1 MKTLL
6 LTAALALTACSLAL
20 AQSPG
25 SGGPAPGVAPT
36 ETPLDGGASLLLA
49 GGIGYAVRRLRLR
62 VGKLGS
68 QNLKHCPNKPR
79 RGSTPNRKPNDFTGI
94 CADPLTAAIMITA
107 TLFIPQQRPTPM
119 LPQGLS
125 CEPDQL
131 DIKALCAAAE
141 LLGVEVF
148 DVQAFCVNPVTGV
161 MAYMGGEWQ
170 KSATMRNVAVER
182 ALNQRLPGRSF
193 FGGLDRAHTPAACL
207 FGTVL
212 LVERSS

>member
-1 MKTLL
+1 M
-6 LTAALALTACSLAL
+6 
-20 AQSPG
+20 
-25 SGGPAPGVAPT
+25 
-36 ETPLDGGASLLLA
+36 
-49 GGIGYAVRRLRLR
+49 
-62 VGKLGS
+62 
-68 QNLKHCPNKPR
+68 
-79 RGSTPNRKPNDFTGI
+79 
-94 CADPLTAAIMITA
+94 MTA
-107 TLFIPQQRPTPM
+107 TLFIPQQRPEPM

-161 MAYMGGEWQ
+161 MAYVGGEWQ
-170 KSATMRNVAVER
+170 ESATVRNVAAER

-193 FGGLDRAHTPAACL
+193 FGGSGTPQAPASCL